1 MNLIEIKN
9 LSIMDSS
16 RRNILKDFSFELRK
30 DSIHAVIGESG
41 SGKTSFAN
49 TLFHLTKKDLNLKYE
64 SYSIFGKDYSDYRE
78 SDWVK
83 MRGKQITMIPQSPG
97 KSFHPYISIG
107 SQILDYFKNKEPNL
121 AQKDS
126 ILSLLE
132 QVQIRNPEAAFHS
145 LPKNLSG
152 GEKQRI
158 LVAMAIAVKPE
169 IVVADEPTTALD
181 SINEKLTLNLLYTLL
196 KNSGIGLVLITHDMR
211 IVRELA
217 DDVTVLR
224 SGELIEK
231 ITLLNK
237 NMNKLQS
244 EYSQKLVSK
253 SL

>member
-1 MNLIEIKN
+1 YNEAHN
-9 LSIMDSS
+9 VDWCVLS
-16 RRNILKDFSFELRK
+16 LREGV
-30 DSIHAVIGESG
+30 DAVVVWDSG
-41 SGKTSFAN
+41 STDDTVARARRAGA
-49 TLFHLTKKDLNLKYE
+49 L
-64 SYSIFGKDYSDYRE
+64 
-78 SDWVK
+78 V
-83 MRGKQITMIPQSPG
+83 
-97 KSFHPYISIG
+97 
-107 SQILDYFKNKEPNL
+107 
-121 AQKDS
+121 
-126 ILSLLE
+126 
-132 QVQIRNPEAAFHS
+132 VQRPFDNYA
-145 LPKNLSG
+145 G
-152 GEKQRI
+152 QRQ
-158 LVAMAIAVKPE
+158 A
-169 IVVADEPTTALD
+169 ALD

>member
-1 MNLIEIKN
+1 MNLLEIKN
-9 LSIMDSS
+9 LTIQDKSN
-16 RRNILKDFSFELRK
+16 RKILNGFDFALRK

-49 TLFHLTKKDLNLKYE
+49 SIFHLTHPELNLHFDTYT
-64 SYSIFGKDYSDYRE
+64 ILGKNYSDYS
-78 SDWVK
+78 SDDWENL
-83 MRGKQITMIPQSPG
+83 RGKKISLIPQNPS

-107 SQILDYFKNKEPNL
+107 SQIRDYFRLKSQHL
-121 AQKDS
+121 ANEKS
-126 ILSLLE
+126 ILEILE
-132 QVQIRNPEAAFHS
+132 QVQIRDGKKTYHS
-145 LPKNLSG
+145 IPKNLSG

-158 LVAMAIAVKPE
+158 LIAMAIAVEPE

-181 SINEKLTLNLLYTLL
+181 SINEKLTLNLLYSLL

-217 DDVTVLR
+217 DDVTVLK

-244 EYSQKLVSK
+244 EYSQRLVLK
-253 SL
+253 S

>member
-1 MNLIEIKN
+1 MNLLEVKN
-9 LSIMDSS
+9 L
-16 RRNILKDFSFELRK
+16 NILDKSGRKILHQFDFTLRK
-30 DSIHAVIGESG
+30 DSIHALIGESG

-49 TLFHLTKKDLNLKYE
+49 SIFRLTHPELTLEFD
-64 SYSIFGKDYSDYRE
+64 SYSIFGKNYLDYSE
-78 SDWVK
+78 KDWENL
-83 MRGKQITMIPQSPG
+83 RGKKITLIPQNPG

-107 SQILDYFKNKEPNL
+107 EQMRDYFRLKAPTL
-121 AQKDS
+121 ANEKS
-126 ILSLLE
+126 ILEILE
-132 QVQIRNPEAAFHS
+132 QVQIRDPKKSYHAI
-145 LPKNLSG
+145 PKNLSG

-158 LVAMAIAVKPE
+158 LVAMAISVKPE

-181 SINEKLTLNLLYTLL
+181 SFNEKLTLNLLYSLL

-217 DDVTVLR
+217 DDVTVLK

-244 EYSQKLVSK
+244 EYSQKLVLK
-253 SL
+253 